1 MANHGFET
9 GDFTDWKTFG
19 NASIQTENSGVKPTE
34 GNFQALITNGEGSVS
49 DTELENLLGL
59 APGSLDGLGKGDA
72 TEGSALQYIPVT
84 VKAGEV
90 LSFDWNFLTSE
101 GTPSSF
107 NDFGFVSISSVSGL
121 GDTNSKFVFSDDL
134 VPPQT
139 GYGKFSYE
147 FTTAGTYLLSVGI
160 ADVGDTIFDSG
171 LLIDNLKIFDPL
183 NIVGTPGNDVL
194 VGSDKNDTI
203 SGLGGDDE
211 IIAKAGND
219 LIDGGSGADQII
231 AGSGN
236 DSIIGG
242 SGVDQ
247 ISGEGGNDTIL
258 GGQQDDLIFG
268 GGNEDVIKGEKG
280 FDRLFG
286 DKGNDKISGG
296 DGNDNISGGDGIDN
310 MTGDNGNDNLFGGQG
325 NDLLSG
331 DKGNDRLNGDSG
343 KDTLLGG
350 QGNDYLFG
358 GIGSDSLVGGDG
370 NDTLIGSV
378 VTGGSE
384 IDILTGGT
392 GKDLFVL
399 GDAQTIYYG
408 ANGVNNYALITD
420 FTANVDLLQLKESAQ
435 LYNLEL
441 VTSGAGVTDAF
452 IYRDLGSPVGGDL
465 IAVLQNVTSDFN
477 LVAPN
482 VTYV

>member
-1 MANHGFET
+1 MANTGFET
-9 GDFTDWKTFG
+9 GDFTHWKTIG
-19 NASIQTENSGVKPTE
+19 DASIQTKDFGVNPTE
-34 GNFQALITNGEGSVS
+34 GKNQALITTGVGSVS
-49 DTELENLLGL
+49 DAELESLLGL

-72 TEGSALQYIPVT
+72 TEGSALQYVPVT
-84 VKAGEV
+84 VKAGDV
-90 LSFDWNFLTSE
+90 LSFDWNFLTDE
-101 GTPSSF
+101 ATPDGTF
-107 NDFGFVSISSVSGL
+107 NDFGFVSISSTSGL
-121 GDTNSKFVFSDDL
+121 ADTNSKFVLSG
-134 VPPQT
+134 PANSET

-147 FTTAGTYLLSVGI
+147 FTTGGTYLFSVGV
-160 ADVGDTIFDSG
+160 ADVGDTVVNSS

-203 SGLGGDDE
+203 SGLGGDDD

-219 LIDGGSGADQII
+219 VIDGGSGADLIL
-231 AGSGN
+231 AGKGK
-236 DSIIGG
+236 DSVVGG
-242 SGVDQ
+242 SGSDQ
-247 ISGEGGNDTIL
+247 LRGEDGNDTLL
-258 GGQQDDLIFG
+258 GGDNGDLIFG
-268 GGNEDVIKGEKG
+268 GNNEDVIKGEKG
-280 FDRLFG
+280 TDTIFG
-286 DKGNDKISGG
+286 EKGNDTISGG
-296 DGNDNISGGDGIDN
+296 NGNDTLQGGDGIDN
-310 MTGDNGNDNLFGGQG
+310 MTGDNGNDDLFGGLG
-325 NDLLSG
+325 NDSLSG
-331 DKGNDRLNGDSG
+331 DKGSDRLNGDNG

-370 NDTLIGSV
+370 NDTLIGTV

-384 IDILTGGT
+384 IDILTGGA

-399 GDAQTIYYG
+399 GDAKTIYYG

-465 IAVLQNVTSDFN
+465 IAVLQNVSSDFN
-477 LVAPN
+477 LIAPN